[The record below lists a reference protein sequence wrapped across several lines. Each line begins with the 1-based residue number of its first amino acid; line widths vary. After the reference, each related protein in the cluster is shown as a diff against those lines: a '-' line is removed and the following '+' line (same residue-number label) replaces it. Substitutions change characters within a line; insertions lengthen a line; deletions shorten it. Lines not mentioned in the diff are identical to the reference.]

1 MDESNSLGNGQ
12 PKPRIAG
19 FELGLSRR
27 VERRFASLEE
37 LCEDPFVLSGRDPNP
52 GLLSRNIPF
61 RCCWTLLTRAAMDAD
76 LVSVQRTGMA
86 LVTRRL
92 KNLSTQP
99 GPAWIAGHGSPV
111 SVIRCAYF

>member
-52 GLLSRNIPF
+52 GLLSRNVPF
-61 RCCWTLLTRAAMDAD
+61 RCCCSLLPRAAMDAD
-76 LVSVQRTGMA
+76 RVSVRRTGMA
-86 LVTRRL
+86 LMTRR
-92 KNLSTQP
+92 
-99 GPAWIAGHGSPV
+99 
-111 SVIRCAYF
+111 